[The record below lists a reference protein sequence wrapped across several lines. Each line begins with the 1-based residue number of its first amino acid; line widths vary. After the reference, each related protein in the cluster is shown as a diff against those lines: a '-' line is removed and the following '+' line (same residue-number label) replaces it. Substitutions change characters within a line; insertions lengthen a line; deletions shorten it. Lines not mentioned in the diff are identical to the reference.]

1 MVTTPL
7 RRFGTLYDE
16 IEKLNST
23 VSSDT
28 YKVRKKFSGIYALK
42 LFKKEFSDKKLKRQ
56 IDIYAHLGKEENPYF
71 LKYISSSE
79 DEMIVRDK
87 YIVLELV
94 EKGDLENFLLSG
106 NYFSEKIAKFMI
118 FKIILPIQQMHT
130 IGIAHRNL
138 SVKNILLDGSY
149 NFKIAGFDHAIFIK
163 EDQKQ
168 IFKEDIINIGFL
180 IIQLLTGKFN
190 KKIIKQK
197 MQLAIKKGNY
207 ELFWN
212 VLEGQGEYNFSLEL
226 KDLINTILSEK
237 ISDIETLLSHDWF
250 DAVRKISQNE
260 FILYEQLM
268 KDELKQC
275 GGVESD

>member
-23 VSSDT
+23 VSSNT

-56 IDIYAHLGKEENPYF
+56 IEIYAHLGKEENPYF

-106 NYFSEKIAKFMI
+106 NYFSEKMAKFMI

-130 IGIAHRNL
+130 MGIAHRNL
-138 SVKNILLDGSY
+138 SVKNILLDSSY
-149 NFKIAGFDHAIFIK
+149 NFKIAGFDHAIFIN
-163 EDQKQ
+163 EGQKH
-168 IFKEDIINIGFL
+168 ILKEDIINIGYL

-197 MQLAIKKGNY
+197 MDLAIKKGNY

-260 FILYEQLM
+260 FLLYEQLM

>member
-118 FKIILPIQQMHT
+118 FKIILPIQQMHA

-163 EDQKQ
+163 EGQKH
-168 IFKEDIINIGFL
+168 ILKEDIINIGFL

>member
-23 VSSDT
+23 VSSNT

-56 IDIYAHLGKEENPYF
+56 IEIYAHLGKEENPYF

-118 FKIILPIQQMHT
+118 FKIILPIQQMHAM
-130 IGIAHRNL
+130 GIAHRNL

-163 EDQKQ
+163 EEQKQ
-168 IFKEDIINIGFL
+168 ILKEDIINIGFL

-207 ELFWN
+207 ELFWK

-260 FILYEQLM
+260 FLLYEQLM

>member
-56 IDIYAHLGKEENPYF
+56 IEIYAHLGKEENPYF

-118 FKIILPIQQMHT
+118 FKIILPIQQMHAM
-130 IGIAHRNL
+130 GIAHRNL

-207 ELFWN
+207 ELFWK

>member
-56 IDIYAHLGKEENPYF
+56 IEIYAHLGKEENPYF

-118 FKIILPIQQMHT
+118 FKIILPIQKMHT
-130 IGIAHRNL
+130 MGIAHRNL

-163 EDQKQ
+163 EEQKQ
-168 IFKEDIINIGFL
+168 ILKEDIINIGFL

-207 ELFWN
+207 ELFWK

-268 KDELKQC
+268 KDKLKQC

>member
-94 EKGDLENFLLSG
+94 EKGDLENFLLAG

-118 FKIILPIQQMHT
+118 FKIILPIQKMHT
-130 IGIAHRNL
+130 MGIAHRNL

-149 NFKIAGFDHAIFIK
+149 NFKIAGFDHSIFIK
-163 EDQKQ
+163 EEQKQ

-197 MQLAIKKGNY
+197 MKLAIEKGNY
-207 ELFWN
+207 ELFWK

>member
-130 IGIAHRNL
+130 MGIAHRNL
-138 SVKNILLDGSY
+138 SVKNILLDSSY

-163 EDQKQ
+163 EEQKQ
-168 IFKEDIINIGFL
+168 ILKEDIINIGFL

>member
-118 FKIILPIQQMHT
+118 FKIILPIQQMHAM
-130 IGIAHRNL
+130 GIAHRNL
-138 SVKNILLDGSY
+138 SVKNILFDGSY

-163 EDQKQ
+163 EEQKQ
-168 IFKEDIINIGFL
+168 ILKEDIINIGFL

-197 MQLAIKKGNY
+197 MQLAIEKGNY
-207 ELFWN
+207 ELFWK

-250 DAVRKISQNE
+250 DSVRKISQNE

>member
-7 RRFGTLYDE
+7 RRFGTLYAE

-106 NYFSEKIAKFMI
+106 NFFSEKIAKFMI
-118 FKIILPIQQMHT
+118 FKIILPIQKMHT
-130 IGIAHRNL
+130 MGIAHRNL
-138 SVKNILLDGSY
+138 SVKNIFLDGSY

-163 EDQKQ
+163 EGQKQ
-168 IFKEDIINIGFL
+168 ILKEDIINIGFL

>member
-42 LFKKEFSDKKLKRQ
+42 LFKKEFSDKKLMRQ

-94 EKGDLENFLLSG
+94 EKGDLENFLLDG

-130 IGIAHRNL
+130 MGIAHRNL

-197 MQLAIKKGNY
+197 MQLAIEKGNY
-207 ELFWN
+207 ELFWK

-260 FILYEQLM
+260 FLLYEQLM

>member
-118 FKIILPIQQMHT
+118 FKIILPIQQMHAM
-130 IGIAHRNL
+130 GIAHRNL

-163 EDQKQ
+163 EGQKQ
-168 IFKEDIINIGFL
+168 ILKEDIINIGFL

-207 ELFWN
+207 ELFWK

-268 KDELKQC
+268 KDKLKQC

>member
-118 FKIILPIQQMHT
+118 FKIILPIQQMHAM
-130 IGIAHRNL
+130 GIAHRNL

-207 ELFWN
+207 ELFWK

-237 ISDIETLLSHDWF
+237 IGDIETLLSHDWF

>member
-1 MVTTPL
+1 MVTTPF

-94 EKGDLENFLLSG
+94 EKGDLENFLLAG
-106 NYFSEKIAKFMI
+106 NFFSEKIAKFMI
-118 FKIILPIQQMHT
+118 FKIILPIQQMHAM
-130 IGIAHRNL
+130 GIAHRNL
-138 SVKNILLDGSY
+138 SVKNILFDGSY

-163 EDQKQ
+163 EEQKQ
-168 IFKEDIINIGFL
+168 ILKEDIINIGFL

-207 ELFWN
+207 ELFWK

-237 ISDIETLLSHDWF
+237 ISDIETLLT
-250 DAVRKISQNE
+250 ISFQRDMIYIIY
-260 FILYEQLM
+260 FFAPR
-268 KDELKQC
+268 C
-275 GGVESD
+275 

>member
-16 IEKLNST
+16 IEKLKST

-56 IDIYAHLGKEENPYF
+56 IDIYVHLGKEENPYF

-118 FKIILPIQQMHT
+118 FKIILPIQQMHSM
-130 IGIAHRNL
+130 GIAHRNL

-149 NFKIAGFDHAIFIK
+149 NFKIAGFDHSIFIK
-163 EDQKQ
+163 EEQKQ

-207 ELFWN
+207 ELFWK

-260 FILYEQLM
+260 FLLYEQLM

>member
-1 MVTTPL
+1 
-7 RRFGTLYDE
+7 
-16 IEKLNST
+16 
-23 VSSDT
+23 
-28 YKVRKKFSGIYALK
+28 
-42 LFKKEFSDKKLKRQ
+42 
-56 IDIYAHLGKEENPYF
+56 
-71 LKYISSSE
+71 
-79 DEMIVRDK
+79 MIVRDK

-94 EKGDLENFLLSG
+94 EKGYLENFLSSG

-118 FKIILPIQQMHT
+118 FKIILPIQQMHAM
-130 IGIAHRNL
+130 GIAHRNL

-168 IFKEDIINIGFL
+168 ILKEDIINIGFL

-197 MQLAIKKGNY
+197 MHLAIKKGNY

-268 KDELKQC
+268 KDKLKQC

>member
-130 IGIAHRNL
+130 MGIAHRNL
-138 SVKNILLDGSY
+138 SVKNILFDGSY

-207 ELFWN
+207 ELFWK

-260 FILYEQLM
+260 FLLYEQLM

>member
-118 FKIILPIQQMHT
+118 FKIILPIQQMHAM
-130 IGIAHRNL
+130 GIAHRNL

-163 EDQKQ
+163 EEQKQ
-168 IFKEDIINIGFL
+168 ILKEDIINIGFL

-207 ELFWN
+207 ELFWK

-268 KDELKQC
+268 KDKLKQC

>member
-56 IDIYAHLGKEENPYF
+56 IEIYAHLGKEENPYF

-118 FKIILPIQQMHT
+118 FKIILPIQQMHAM
-130 IGIAHRNL
+130 GIAHRNL

-149 NFKIAGFDHAIFIK
+149 NFKIAGFDHSIFIK
-163 EDQKQ
+163 EEQKQ

-207 ELFWN
+207 ELFWK

>member
-130 IGIAHRNL
+130 MGIAHRNL

>member
-118 FKIILPIQQMHT
+118 FKIILPIQQMHAM
-130 IGIAHRNL
+130 GIAHRNL

-207 ELFWN
+207 ELFWK

>member
-23 VSSDT
+23 VSSDI

-118 FKIILPIQQMHT
+118 FKIILPIQKMHT
-130 IGIAHRNL
+130 MGIAHRNL

-163 EDQKQ
+163 EEQKQ
-168 IFKEDIINIGFL
+168 IFKEDIINIGYL

-197 MQLAIKKGNY
+197 MHLAIKKGNY

-260 FILYEQLM
+260 FILYEQLV

>member
-7 RRFGTLYDE
+7 RRFGTLYAE

-118 FKIILPIQQMHT
+118 FKIILPIQKMHT
-130 IGIAHRNL
+130 MGIAHRNL
-138 SVKNILLDGSY
+138 SVKNIFLDGSY

-163 EDQKQ
+163 EGQKQ
-168 IFKEDIINIGFL
+168 ILKEDIINIGFL

-207 ELFWN
+207 ELFWK

>member
-16 IEKLNST
+16 IEKLKST

-56 IDIYAHLGKEENPYF
+56 IDIYVHLGKEENPYF

-118 FKIILPIQQMHT
+118 FKIILPIQQMHSM
-130 IGIAHRNL
+130 GIAHRNL

-149 NFKIAGFDHAIFIK
+149 NFKIAGFDHSIFIK
-163 EDQKQ
+163 EEQKQ

-207 ELFWN
+207 ELFWK

-250 DAVRKISQNE
+250 DAVIKISQNE

>member
-118 FKIILPIQQMHT
+118 FKIILPIQQMHAM
-130 IGIAHRNL
+130 GIAHRNL

-149 NFKIAGFDHAIFIK
+149 NFKIAGFDHSIFIK
-163 EDQKQ
+163 EEQKQ

-237 ISDIETLLSHDWF
+237 IGDIETLLSHDWF

>member
-23 VSSDT
+23 VSSNT

-118 FKIILPIQQMHT
+118 FKIILPIQQMHAM
-130 IGIAHRNL
+130 GIAHRNL
-138 SVKNILLDGSY
+138 SVKNILFDGSY

-163 EDQKQ
+163 EEQKQ
-168 IFKEDIINIGFL
+168 ILKEDIINIGFL

>member
-23 VSSDT
+23 VSSNT

-118 FKIILPIQQMHT
+118 FKIILPIQQMHAM
-130 IGIAHRNL
+130 GIAHRNL

-163 EDQKQ
+163 EEQKQ
-168 IFKEDIINIGFL
+168 ILKEDIINIGFL

-197 MQLAIKKGNY
+197 MQLAIEKGNY
-207 ELFWN
+207 ELFWK

>member
-118 FKIILPIQQMHT
+118 FKIILPIQQMHAM
-130 IGIAHRNL
+130 GIAHRNL
-138 SVKNILLDGSY
+138 SVKNILFDGSY

-207 ELFWN
+207 ELFWK

>member
-23 VSSDT
+23 VSSNT

-56 IDIYAHLGKEENPYF
+56 IEIYAHLGKEENPYF

-118 FKIILPIQQMHT
+118 FKIILPIQKMHT
-130 IGIAHRNL
+130 MGIAHRNL
-138 SVKNILLDGSY
+138 SVKNILVDGSY

-207 ELFWN
+207 ELFWK
-212 VLEGQGEYNFSLEL
+212 VLEGQGKYNFSLEL

-268 KDELKQC
+268 KDKLKQC

>member
-56 IDIYAHLGKEENPYF
+56 IEIYAHLGKEENPYF

-118 FKIILPIQQMHT
+118 FKIILPIQQMHAM
-130 IGIAHRNL
+130 GIAHRNL

-163 EDQKQ
+163 EEQKQ
-168 IFKEDIINIGFL
+168 ILKEDIINIGFL

>member
-23 VSSDT
+23 VSSNT

-42 LFKKEFSDKKLKRQ
+42 LFKKEFSNKKLKRQ
-56 IDIYAHLGKEENPYF
+56 IEIYAHLGKEENPYF

-106 NYFSEKIAKFMI
+106 NFFSEKIAKFMI
-118 FKIILPIQQMHT
+118 FKIILPIQQMHAM
-130 IGIAHRNL
+130 GIAHRNL

-163 EDQKQ
+163 EEQKQ
-168 IFKEDIINIGFL
+168 ILKEDIINIGFL

-237 ISDIETLLSHDWF
+237 IGDIETLLSHDWF

>member
-1 MVTTPL
+1 MSKFFNFPKY
-7 RRFGTLYDE
+7 LYLTDDYYLSN
-16 IEKLNST
+16 KLGNQS
-23 VSSDT
+23 
-28 YKVRKKFSGIYALK
+28 YH
-42 LFKKEFSDKKLKRQ
+42 Q
-56 IDIYAHLGKEENPYF
+56 
-71 LKYISSSE
+71 
-79 DEMIVRDK
+79 
-87 YIVLELV
+87 IVLELV
-94 EKGDLENFLLSG
+94 EKGDLENFLLAG
-106 NYFSEKIAKFMI
+106 NFFSEKIAKFMI
-118 FKIILPIQQMHT
+118 FKIILPIQKMHT
-130 IGIAHRNL
+130 MGIAHRNL
-138 SVKNILLDGSY
+138 SVKNILFDGSY

-207 ELFWN
+207 ELFWK

>member
-94 EKGDLENFLLSG
+94 EKGELENFLLSG

-130 IGIAHRNL
+130 MGIAHRNL

-149 NFKIAGFDHAIFIK
+149 NFKIAGFDHSIFIK
-163 EDQKQ
+163 EEQKQ

-207 ELFWN
+207 ELFWK

-250 DAVRKISQNE
+250 DAVIKISQNE

>member
-118 FKIILPIQQMHT
+118 FKIILPIQQMHAM
-130 IGIAHRNL
+130 GIAHRNL

-163 EDQKQ
+163 EEQKQ
-168 IFKEDIINIGFL
+168 ILKEDIINIGFL

-207 ELFWN
+207 ELFWK

>member
-130 IGIAHRNL
+130 MGIAHRNL
-138 SVKNILLDGSY
+138 SVKNILFDGSY

-163 EDQKQ
+163 EEQKQ
-168 IFKEDIINIGFL
+168 ILKEDIINIGFL

-197 MQLAIKKGNY
+197 MQLAIEKGNY
-207 ELFWN
+207 ELFWK

-260 FILYEQLM
+260 FLLYEQLM

>member
-94 EKGDLENFLLSG
+94 EKGELENFLLSG

-118 FKIILPIQQMHT
+118 FKIILPIQQMHAM
-130 IGIAHRNL
+130 GIAHRNL

-163 EDQKQ
+163 EEQKQ
-168 IFKEDIINIGFL
+168 ILKEDIINIGFL

>member
-71 LKYISSSE
+71 LKYISRNPYFLKYISSSE

-94 EKGDLENFLLSG
+94 EKGDLENFLLAG

-130 IGIAHRNL
+130 MGIAHRNL
-138 SVKNILLDGSY
+138 SVKNILFDGSY

-168 IFKEDIINIGFL
+168 IFKEERR
-180 IIQLLTGKFN
+180 
-190 KKIIKQK
+190 
-197 MQLAIKKGNY
+197 Y
-207 ELFWN
+207 
-212 VLEGQGEYNFSLEL
+212 Y
-226 KDLINTILSEK
+226 
-237 ISDIETLLSHDWF
+237 
-250 DAVRKISQNE
+250 
-260 FILYEQLM
+260 
-268 KDELKQC
+268 
-275 GGVESD
+275 

>member
-94 EKGDLENFLLSG
+94 EKGDLENFLLSR

-130 IGIAHRNL
+130 MGIAHRNL
-138 SVKNILLDGSY
+138 SVKNILFDGSY

-207 ELFWN
+207 ELFWK

-260 FILYEQLM
+260 FLLYEQLM

>member
-130 IGIAHRNL
+130 MGIAHRNL

-163 EDQKQ
+163 EEQKQ
-168 IFKEDIINIGFL
+168 ILKEDIINIGFL

-207 ELFWN
+207 ELFWK

>member
-118 FKIILPIQQMHT
+118 FKIILPIQQMHA

-149 NFKIAGFDHAIFIK
+149 NFKIAGFDHSIFIK

-207 ELFWN
+207 ELFWK

>member
-23 VSSDT
+23 VSSNT

-42 LFKKEFSDKKLKRQ
+42 QFKKEFSDKKLKRQ

-94 EKGDLENFLLSG
+94 EKGELENFLLLG
-106 NYFSEKIAKFMI
+106 NYFSEKIAKIMI
-118 FKIILPIQQMHT
+118 FKIILP
-130 IGIAHRNL
+130 
-138 SVKNILLDGSY
+138 K
-149 NFKIAGFDHAIFIK
+149 
-163 EDQKQ
+163 QKQ
-168 IFKEDIINIGFL
+168 ILKEDIINIGYL

-197 MQLAIKKGNY
+197 MHLAIKKGNY
-207 ELFWN
+207 ELFWK

-237 ISDIETLLSHDWF
+237 ISDIETLLIHNWF
-250 DAVRKISQNE
+250 DAVRKIRQNE
-260 FILYEQLM
+260 FILYEQLI
-268 KDELKQC
+268 
-275 GGVESD
+275 GR